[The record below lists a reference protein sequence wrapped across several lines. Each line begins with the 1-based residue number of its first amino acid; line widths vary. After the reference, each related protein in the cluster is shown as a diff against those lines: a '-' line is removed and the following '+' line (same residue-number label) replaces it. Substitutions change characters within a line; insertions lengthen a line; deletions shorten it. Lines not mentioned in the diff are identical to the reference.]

1 MLACRPIHTI
11 DAGAHCSDGQIAVS
25 MAVSHG
31 VADKISIKNRMLQ
44 LHYIYWHAISSDC
57 CAVLP
62 SGARGEQA

>member
-1 MLACRPIHTI
+1 MCIR
-11 DAGAHCSDGQIAVS
+11 DRS

-62 SGARGEQA
+62 SGSRGEQA